1 MKKNIKIWCMLV
13 IFILNIILA
22 VIPSNNA
29 WAMKKN
35 QYSIIRVDE
44 GIKYLSVYNDNIL
57 LINNEGQAILRK
69 DEIDIKIQGNNFRML
84 AKNLIINDENK
95 IYDVFN
101 EEFLDEET
109 IDKFEDIIIES
120 KNIFVTG
127 AGRSGLAAKA
137 FAMRLMHLGL
147 SAYVVG
153 ETISPAIYE
162 DDCIIAISGS
172 GETNTIVS
180 AAKIAKNRGSKVLA
194 VTSYPESTLGKLSD
208 AYVFVKG
215 RTKKEVDD
223 ENYMKRQIH
232 GNYTSLT
239 PLGTAFELTTLV
251 FLDAIVSEL
260 MEKMQQTESDLKA
273 RHTVLE

>member
-1 MKKNIKIWCMLV
+1 MEIMKTSINAILDNIK
-13 IFILNIILA
+13 
-22 VIPSNNA
+22 NA
-29 WAMKKN
+29 
-35 QYSIIRVDE
+35 
-44 GIKYLSVYNDNIL
+44 
-57 LINNEGQAILRK
+57 
-69 DEIDIKIQGNNFRML
+69 
-84 AKNLIINDENK
+84 
-95 IYDVFN
+95 

-137 FAMRLMHLGL
+137 FAMRIMHLGL

>member
-1 MKKNIKIWCMLV
+1 MKTSIRAILGNIED
-13 IFILNIILA
+13 A
-22 VIPSNNA
+22 
-29 WAMKKN
+29 
-35 QYSIIRVDE
+35 Q
-44 GIKYLSVYNDNIL
+44 KYLDEKAV
-57 LINNEGQAILRK
+57 NE
-69 DEIDIKIQGNNFRML
+69 
-84 AKNLIINDENK
+84 
-95 IYDVFN
+95 
-101 EEFLDEET
+101 
-109 IDKFEDIIIES
+109 FEDIIINSE
-120 KNIFVTG
+120 NIFVTG

-147 SAYVVG
+147 SSFVVG
-153 ETISPAIYE
+153 ETISPAINE
-162 DDCIIAISGS
+162 NDCIIAISGS

-194 VTSYPESTLGKLSD
+194 VTSYPESTLGQLSD
-208 AYVFVKG
+208 AYLFVKG

-260 MEKMQQTESDLKA
+260 MEKMEQTESDLKA

>member
-1 MKKNIKIWCMLV
+1 MEIMKT
-13 IFILNIILA
+13 
-22 VIPSNNA
+22 
-29 WAMKKN
+29 
-35 QYSIIRVDE
+35 SI
-44 GIKYLSVYNDNIL
+44 N
-57 LINNEGQAILRK
+57 AIL
-69 DEIDIKIQGNNFRML
+69 
-84 AKNLIINDENK
+84 EN
-95 IYDVFN
+95 I
-101 EEFLDEET
+101 ESAQEFLDEEA
-109 IDKFEDIIIES
+109 IDQFEDIIMAS

-153 ETISPAIYE
+153 ETISPAIYA
-162 DDCIIAISGS
+162 DDCIVAISGS

-180 AAKIAKNRGSKVLA
+180 AAKISKARGAKVLA
-194 VTSYPESTLGKLSD
+194 LTSYPESTLGQLADS
-208 AYVFVKG
+208 YILVKG

>member
-1 MKKNIKIWCMLV
+1 MKTSIRA
-13 IFILNIILA
+13 ILN
-22 VIPSNNA
+22 
-29 WAMKKN
+29 
-35 QYSIIRVDE
+35 
-44 GIKYLSVYNDNIL
+44 NI
-57 LINNEGQAILRK
+57 ESA
-69 DEIDIKIQGNNFRML
+69 
-84 AKNLIINDENK
+84 
-95 IYDVFN
+95 
-101 EEFLDEET
+101 EEFLDRES
-109 IDKFEDIIIES
+109 IDKFENIIINS

-153 ETISPAIYE
+153 ETISPAIYA
-162 DDCIIAISGS
+162 DDCIVAISGS

-180 AAKIAKNRGSKVLA
+180 AANIAKNRGSKVLA
-194 VTSYPESTLGKLSD
+194 LTSYPESTLGQLSD
-208 AYVFVKG
+208 CFILVKG

>member
-1 MKKNIKIWCMLV
+1 MEIMKDSIKAILKNIDS
-13 IFILNIILA
+13 A
-22 VIPSNNA
+22 
-29 WAMKKN
+29 
-35 QYSIIRVDE
+35 Q
-44 GIKYLSVYNDNIL
+44 
-57 LINNEGQAILRK
+57 Q
-69 DEIDIKIQGNNFRML
+69 
-84 AKNLIINDENK
+84 
-95 IYDVFN
+95 
-101 EEFLDEET
+101 FLDEESV
-109 IDKFEDIIIES
+109 DEFEDIIINAN
-120 KNIFVTG
+120 NIFVTG

-147 SAYVVG
+147 SSFVVG
-153 ETISPAIYE
+153 ETISPAINA

-194 VTSYPESTLGKLSD
+194 VTSYPESTLGQLAD
-208 AYVFVKG
+208 GYLFVKG

-251 FLDAIVSEL
+251 FLDAVVSEL
-260 MEKMQQTESDLKA
+260 MEKMEQTESDLKA

>member
-1 MKKNIKIWCMLV
+1 MKNSIRA
-13 IFILNIILA
+13 IL
-22 VIPSNNA
+22 
-29 WAMKKN
+29 
-35 QYSIIRVDE
+35 
-44 GIKYLSVYNDNIL
+44 DNIT
-57 LINNEGQAILRK
+57 A
-69 DEIDIKIQGNNFRML
+69 
-84 AKNLIINDENK
+84 A
-95 IYDVFN
+95 V
-101 EEFLDEET
+101 EFLDEDSIE
-109 IDKFEDIIIES
+109 KFEDIIINS
-120 KNIFVTG
+120 KNVFVTG

-147 SAYVVG
+147 SVYVVG

-162 DDCIIAISGS
+162 NDCIIAISGS

-180 AAKIAKNRGSKVLA
+180 AVKIAKNRGSKVLV
-194 VTSYPESTLGKLSD
+194 VTSYPESTLGQLADSC
-208 AYVFVKG
+208 VIVKG
-215 RTKKEVDD
+215 STKKEVDD

-260 MEKMQQTESDLKA
+260 MEKMHQTESDLKA

>member
-1 MKKNIKIWCMLV
+1 MEIMKTSIRA
-13 IFILNIILA
+13 IL
-22 VIPSNNA
+22 
-29 WAMKKN
+29 
-35 QYSIIRVDE
+35 
-44 GIKYLSVYNDNIL
+44 DNI
-57 LINNEGQAILRK
+57 ESAQ
-69 DEIDIKIQGNNFRML
+69 D
-84 AKNLIINDENK
+84 
-95 IYDVFN
+95 Y
-101 EEFLDEET
+101 LDEEA
-109 IDKFEDIIIES
+109 IEKFEDIIISS

-147 SAYVVG
+147 GAYVVG

-194 VTSYPESTLGKLSD
+194 LTSYPDSTLGQMCDSYIL
-208 AYVFVKG
+208 VKG

-223 ENYMKRQIH
+223 ENYIKRQIH

-260 MEKMQQTESDLKA
+260 MEKMHQTESDLKA

>member
-1 MKKNIKIWCMLV
+1 MKTSIK
-13 IFILNIILA
+13 
-22 VIPSNNA
+22 
-29 WAMKKN
+29 
-35 QYSIIRVDE
+35 
-44 GIKYLSVYNDNIL
+44 
-57 LINNEGQAILRK
+57 AIL
-69 DEIDIKIQGNNFRML
+69 
-84 AKNLIINDENK
+84 EN
-95 IYDVFN
+95 IESA
-101 EEFLDEET
+101 EEFLDEKT
-109 IDKFEDIIIES
+109 IDKFENMIIDAN
-120 KNIFVTG
+120 NIFVTG

-147 SAYVVG
+147 SSYVVG
-153 ETISPAIYE
+153 ETISPAINA

-194 VTSYPESTLGKLSD
+194 VTSQLADGHLL
-208 AYVFVKG
+208 VKG

-260 MEKMQQTESDLKA
+260 MEKMEQTESDLKA

>member
-1 MKKNIKIWCMLV
+1 MEIMKTSIKAILDNIKS
-13 IFILNIILA
+13 A
-22 VIPSNNA
+22 ED
-29 WAMKKN
+29 
-35 QYSIIRVDE
+35 Y
-44 GIKYLSVYNDNIL
+44 
-57 LINNEGQAILRK
+57 
-69 DEIDIKIQGNNFRML
+69 
-84 AKNLIINDENK
+84 
-95 IYDVFN
+95 
-101 EEFLDEET
+101 LDEEA
-109 IDKFEDIIIES
+109 IEKFEDIIIDS

-180 AAKIAKNRGSKVLA
+180 AVRIAKNRGSKVLA
-194 VTSYPESTLGKLSD
+194 LTSYPDSTLGQLADS
-208 AYVFVKG
+208 YILVKG

>member
-1 MKKNIKIWCMLV
+1 MKTSIKA
-13 IFILNIILA
+13 IL
-22 VIPSNNA
+22 
-29 WAMKKN
+29 
-35 QYSIIRVDE
+35 
-44 GIKYLSVYNDNIL
+44 DNI
-57 LINNEGQAILRK
+57 EKAQ
-69 DEIDIKIQGNNFRML
+69 D
-84 AKNLIINDENK
+84 
-95 IYDVFN
+95 
-101 EEFLDEET
+101 FLDEKA
-109 IDKFEDIIIES
+109 IDEFEDIIIAA
-120 KNIFVTG
+120 NNVFVTG

-147 SAYVVG
+147 RAYVVG
-153 ETISPAIYE
+153 ETISPAINA
-162 DDCIIAISGS
+162 DDCIVAISGS

-180 AAKIAKNRGSKVLA
+180 AARISKNRGAKVLA
-194 VTSYPESTLGKLSD
+194 LTSYPESTLGQLADS
-208 AYVFVKG
+208 YILVKG

-260 MEKMQQTESDLKA
+260 MEKMEQTESDLKA

>member
-1 MKKNIKIWCMLV
+1 MEIMKTSIKA
-13 IFILNIILA
+13 IL
-22 VIPSNNA
+22 
-29 WAMKKN
+29 
-35 QYSIIRVDE
+35 
-44 GIKYLSVYNDNIL
+44 DNI
-57 LINNEGQAILRK
+57 ESAQ
-69 DEIDIKIQGNNFRML
+69 D
-84 AKNLIINDENK
+84 
-95 IYDVFN
+95 
-101 EEFLDEET
+101 FLDEESL
-109 IDKFEDIIIES
+109 DKFEDIIMGS

-153 ETISPAIYE
+153 ETISPAIYG
-162 DDCIIAISGS
+162 DDCIVAISGS

-180 AAKIAKNRGSKVLA
+180 AAKISKKRGAKVLA
-194 VTSYPESTLGKLSD
+194 LTSYPESTLGQLAD
-208 AYVFVKG
+208 CYVLVKG

-223 ENYMKRQIH
+223 ENYMKRQIQ

-260 MEKMQQTESDLKA
+260 MEKMHQTESDLKA

>member
-1 MKKNIKIWCMLV
+1 MEIMKTSINAILDNIK
-13 IFILNIILA
+13 
-22 VIPSNNA
+22 NA
-29 WAMKKN
+29 
-35 QYSIIRVDE
+35 
-44 GIKYLSVYNDNIL
+44 
-57 LINNEGQAILRK
+57 
-69 DEIDIKIQGNNFRML
+69 
-84 AKNLIINDENK
+84 
-95 IYDVFN
+95 

-273 RHTVLE
+273 RHTVL

>member
-1 MKKNIKIWCMLV
+1 MKTSINAILDNIK
-13 IFILNIILA
+13 
-22 VIPSNNA
+22 NA
-29 WAMKKN
+29 
-35 QYSIIRVDE
+35 
-44 GIKYLSVYNDNIL
+44 
-57 LINNEGQAILRK
+57 
-69 DEIDIKIQGNNFRML
+69 
-84 AKNLIINDENK
+84 
-95 IYDVFN
+95 

-232 GNYTSLT
+232 GNYTLSL
-239 PLGTAFELTTLV
+239 
-251 FLDAIVSEL
+251 I
-260 MEKMQQTESDLKA
+260 
-273 RHTVLE
+273 HI

>member
-1 MKKNIKIWCMLV
+1 MKTSIRA
-13 IFILNIILA
+13 IL
-22 VIPSNNA
+22 
-29 WAMKKN
+29 
-35 QYSIIRVDE
+35 
-44 GIKYLSVYNDNIL
+44 DNI
-57 LINNEGQAILRK
+57 ESA
-69 DEIDIKIQGNNFRML
+69 ES
-84 AKNLIINDENK
+84 
-95 IYDVFN
+95 V
-101 EEFLDEET
+101 LDEKA
-109 IDKFEDIIIES
+109 IDEFEDVIIAAE
-120 KNIFVTG
+120 NVFVTG

-153 ETISPAIYE
+153 ETISPAINE
-162 DDCIIAISGS
+162 ADCIIAISGS

-194 VTSYPESTLGKLSD
+194 VTSYPESTLGQLAD
-208 AYVFVKG
+208 GYLFVKG
-215 RTKKEVDD
+215 RTKQEVDD

-260 MEKMQQTESDLKA
+260 MEKMEQTESDLKA

>member
-1 MKKNIKIWCMLV
+1 MKTSIKA
-13 IFILNIILA
+13 IL
-22 VIPSNNA
+22 
-29 WAMKKN
+29 
-35 QYSIIRVDE
+35 
-44 GIKYLSVYNDNIL
+44 DNI
-57 LINNEGQAILRK
+57 ETAQ
-69 DEIDIKIQGNNFRML
+69 
-84 AKNLIINDENK
+84 
-95 IYDVFN
+95 
-101 EEFLDEET
+101 EFLDEET
-109 IDKFEDIIIES
+109 INQFEDVIINS
-120 KNIFVTG
+120 TNIFVTG

-147 SAYVVG
+147 SSYVVG
-153 ETISPAIYE
+153 ETISPAINS

-194 VTSYPESTLGKLSD
+194 VTSYPESTLGQLAD
-208 AYVFVKG
+208 GYLLVKG

-260 MEKMQQTESDLKA
+260 MEKMEQTESDLKA